1 MSRWMPSNSYID
13 YYTTGIG
20 INVRCI
26 SIYLVYRCDPP
37 NFTYL
42 HIIRDVYSPWYYQ
55 CTSAGKFGKRRS
67 YITNT
72 ITQVLV
78 LCTSVI
84 HTIWYK
90 SFHIYYKVYLSK
102 NKKKYSSPIS
112 IIVQNLQKRSATGSM
127 QYRTCI
133 LYSQW

>member
-1 MSRWMPSNSYID
+1 MDAPCYVKVNAEQFIHRLLHDRYRYKRTLYI
-13 YYTTGIG
+13 YIPGIQVWPTKLY
-20 INVRCI
+20 I
-26 SIYLVYRCDPP
+26 P
-37 NFTYL
+37 T
-42 HIIRDVYSPWYYQ
+42 YYQ
-55 CTSAGKFGKRRS
+55 CSSAGKFGKRRS

-72 ITQVLV
+72 ITHVLV

-127 QYRTCI
+127 QYRICI